1 MNTPAFSLIM
11 PNSAPDQFVEF
22 SFKGVT
28 RRMYGGSFF
37 MAPDKNDYLTINL
50 MQEKPELDSSIYF
63 PIRDYS
69 IPQGREALRKVFEEI
84 LASDQDVYVGCFGG
98 KGRTGLF
105 MAAFLKYLG
114 NPNPIPTVRE
124 QYNSHAVETQEQANY
139 VMNFYS
145 LEAEPSTPASKL
157 KI

>member
-1 MNTPAFSLIM
+1 MNNPAFSLVM
-11 PNSAPDQFVEF
+11 PGNAPDQYVEF

-37 MAPDKNDYLTINL
+37 LAPDKADYLTINL
-50 MQEKPELDSSIYF
+50 MQEKPELDSTIYF

-69 IPQGREALRKVFEEI
+69 IPQGREPLRKVFEDI
-84 LASDQDVYVGCFGG
+84 LASDQDVFVGCFGG

-114 NPNPIPTVRE
+114 DQNPIPTVRA
-124 QYNSHAVETQEQANY
+124 QYNSHAVETQQQADY
-139 VMNFYS
+139 VMDFYS
-145 LEAEPSTPASKL
+145 LETTASTPASKL

>member
-1 MNTPAFSLIM
+1 MNNTAFALIM
-11 PNSAPDQFVEF
+11 PGTAPDKYVEF

-37 MAPDKNDYLTINL
+37 MAPDKSDYLTVNL

-63 PIRDYS
+63 PIRDFS
-69 IPQGREALRKVFEEI
+69 IPQGREDLRKVFEEI
-84 LASDQDVYVGCFGG
+84 LVSDQDVYVGCYGG

-114 NPNPIPTVRE
+114 DQNPIDTVRS
-124 QYNSHAVETQEQANY
+124 QYSSHAVETQEQANY
-139 VMNFYS
+139 VMDFFS
-145 LEAEPSTPASKL
+145 LEVPSSSPTSKI

>member
-1 MNTPAFSLIM
+1 MNNIASIIM
-11 PNSAPDQFVEF
+11 PGSAPDKFVEF

-37 MAPDKNDYLTINL
+37 LAPDKKDYLTVNL
-50 MQEKPELDSSIYF
+50 MQEKPELDSAVYF

-69 IPQGREALRKVFEEI
+69 IPNGREDLRQVFEQI

-114 NPNPIPTVRE
+114 NQDPIPTVRE
-124 QYNSHAVETQEQANY
+124 QYNVHAVETKDQDNY
-139 VMNFYS
+139 VMEFYS
-145 LEAEPSTPASKL
+145 LEVVPDPPASKL
-157 KI
+157 KM

>member
-1 MNTPAFSLIM
+1 MNNASSLLVM
-11 PNSAPDQFVEF
+11 PGNAPDKFVEF
-22 SFKGVT
+22 TFNGVT

-37 MAPDKNDYLTINL
+37 LAPDKEDYLTVNL
-50 MQEKPELDSSIYF
+50 MQEKPELDSAIYF

-69 IPQGREALRKVFEEI
+69 IPNGREDLRKVFEEI

-114 NPNPIPTVRE
+114 DQNPIPTVRG
-124 QYNSHAVETQEQANY
+124 QYNEHAVETQQQADY

-145 LEAEPSTPASKL
+145 LEVLPPSPASKL

>member
-1 MNTPAFSLIM
+1 MNNSAFSFIM
-11 PNSAPDQFVEF
+11 PGSTPDKFVEF

-37 MAPDKNDYLTINL
+37 MAPDKSDYLTVNL

-84 LASDQDVYVGCFGG
+84 LLSDQDVYVGCFGG

-114 NPNPIPTVRE
+114 DQNPIYTVRD
-124 QYNSHAVETQEQANY
+124 QYSSHAVETQEQADY
-139 VMNFYS
+139 VMDFFS
-145 LEAEPSTPASKL
+145 LEVPSASPTS
-157 KI
+157 KIKI